1 MTGLHDGLHDTEF
14 STIVVGRQA
23 AADGVEFFE
32 LGPMPGATLPAWLP
46 GAHIDVVLPAFHE
59 FCEDTVLIAHNAA
72 FDMRFLQLKEERT
85 GIRFTQPVLDT
96 LLLSAVVH
104 PNQESHKL
112 DVILERLG
120 ITIGTRHNALED
132 ALATGEVFLK
142 LVKLL
147 EDMGIVTVRQAL
159 EAAEKTYFARI
170 KY

>member
-1 MTGLHDGLHDTEF
+1 MNKFL
-14 STIVVGRQA
+14 TIVLALQLAGCATARTLNA
-23 AADGVEFFE
+23 AK
-32 LGPMPGATLPAWLP
+32 PGAPVVYAGTRLDLYAMNGGCCAMDRFGAEAPSYPGLDLPAS
-46 GAHIDVVLPAFHE
+46 A
-59 FCEDTVLIAHNAA
+59 
-72 FDMRFLQLKEERT
+72 
-85 GIRFTQPVLDT
+85 VLDT

-159 EAAEKTYFARI
+159 EASEKTYFARV